1 MRAKDFIIEKGG
13 DDGSVRAGMDAWMN
27 DLGDKMAATFGGKR
41 QMQKPTGGDRLRKAV
56 GLGKDAKVEPAK
68 AEKPAEK
75 PAPQKVE
82 PAKVPKINDV
92 NPGSAYNDGKATWE
106 FDGTK
111 WNSGT
116 QSISTQDGYKNF
128 VKASKSGKAFIA

>member
-1 MRAKDFIIEKGG
+1 MRAKDFIIEKDGG
-13 DDGSVRAGMDAWMN
+13 DDGSVRKGMDAWMN

-56 GLGKDAKVEPAK
+56 GLGKDAKIEPAK
-68 AEKPAEK
+68 KVTAQDVAPKPV
-75 PAPQKVE
+75 PV
-82 PAKVPKINDV
+82 KVPKIGDIK
-92 NPGSAYNDGKATWE
+92 PGSAYNDGKAVWE

-128 VKASKSGKAFIA
+128 LKANKSGKAFVA